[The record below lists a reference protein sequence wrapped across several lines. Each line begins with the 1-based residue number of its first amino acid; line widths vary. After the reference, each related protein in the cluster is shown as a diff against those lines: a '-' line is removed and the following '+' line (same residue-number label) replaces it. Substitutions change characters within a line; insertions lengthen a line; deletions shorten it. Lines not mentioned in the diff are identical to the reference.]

1 MDARDIT
8 AKLGGRWSGGSGQ
21 APCPV
26 CQPERRQDQ
35 IGLSIRQGNTKLLV
49 YCHKSECDY
58 REIVNAIGL
67 ERTVALPDRKAMRK
81 QQRENEAQRIK
92 KLEAAEATWD
102 KALPIEGTIAE
113 KYLRNRGITCP
124 LPSTLR
130 FAPNIRHVPTASW
143 ACAMIAQVQPTGAVH
158 RTYFSK
164 SGSRLEKSPKMMLG
178 TCLGGAVRLSGG
190 DGPIVVCEGI
200 ETGLSLLTGPLSG
213 SFQVWAALSAAG
225 MRGLE
230 LPKRPGRLIVAT
242 DGDDAGRSAGNA
254 LAQRAYSK
262 GWRVQLKP
270 APDGMDWNDVLNQ
283 AGKAA

>member
-1 MDARDIT
+1 MDAREIT
-8 AKLGGRWSGGSGQ
+8 SKLGGRWNGGSGQ
-21 APCPV
+21 AACPV

-35 IGLSIRQGNTKLLV
+35 LALSIDQRGTKPLLH
-49 YCHKSECDY
+49 CFKSNCDF

-67 ERTVALPDRKAMRK
+67 ERKIALPDRKAIRK

-92 KLEAAEATWD
+92 KLEAAKATWD
-102 KALPIEGTIAE
+102 NARPIEGTIAE
-113 KYLRNRGITCP
+113 DYLRNRGITCP
-124 LPSTLR
+124 LPPSLR
-130 FAPNIRHVPTASW
+130 FAPNIWHAPTETW
-143 ACAMIAQVQPTGAVH
+143 ACAMIAHVRPTGAVH
-158 RTYFSK
+158 RTYFNK

-178 TCLGGAVRLSGG
+178 ACLGGAVRLSGG

-200 ETGLSLLTGPLSG
+200 ETGLSLPTGPLSG

-242 DGDDAGRSAGNA
+242 DGDGAGRSAGSD
-254 LAQRAYSK
+254 LVQRAYSK
-262 GWRVQLKP
+262 GWRVSLMP